1 MPHVLSLDGA
11 RLAVRAPQAS
21 AAESSVRPTTAPGSL
36 TDIASIA
43 TSSIPPSGNGE
54 VSFTGTPTQLVESPP
69 ALSPSG
75 ASTFDTPFFP
85 TPTQTQAPGDGQ
97 SLGRTKIAV
106 EGALV
111 VVAAALII
119 LLSLWRVVRI
129 RRSGRPMRDFFVAH
143 PQPDVPPRPR
153 AVPRTTGLPPAPA
166 PPVGVIYD
174 SLTPPV
180 PLVHRGA
187 YERRTRRVRAG
198 DVDAGGRRGHVAHPD
213 DPDEFLPEYDDKD
226 VLPRYQDVQRAH
238 PAVGVG
244 AGGHAPNGVGEGAGE
259 AGDTVPL
266 VTRMQLSSS
275 ASLEDTRGLSSV
287 GSHEGHETEDGTRD
301 PQWQMQ

>member
-1 MPHVLSLDGA
+1 MQPLLSADKL
-11 RLAVRAPQAS
+11 
-21 AAESSVRPTTAPGSL
+21 TTS
-36 TDIASIA
+36 
-43 TSSIPPSGNGE
+43 PPSR
-54 VSFTGTPTQLVESPP
+54 
-69 ALSPSG
+69 A
-75 ASTFDTPFFP
+75 
-85 TPTQTQAPGDGQ
+85 
-97 SLGRTKIAV
+97 
-106 EGALV
+106 
-111 VVAAALII
+111 
-119 LLSLWRVVRI
+119 VRI

-180 PLVHRGA
+180 PLVHRGTLLA
-187 YERRTRRVRAG
+187 YERRGRTRRVRAG

-244 AGGHAPNGVGEGAGE
+244 AGGRAPNGVGEGAGE
-259 AGDTVPL
+259 TGDTVPL

-287 GSHEGHETEDGTRD
+287 GSHEGHETEDGTRG